1 MDLSKPYSKLALLFI
16 LVLSIL
22 FWFGFPMSILA
33 ILVIVWVVYSIE
45 LMESLERKGKKSRVK
60 QGLEED

>member
-22 FWFGFPMSILA
+22 FWVGFPMSILA

-45 LMESLERKGKKSRVK
+45 FMESIERKGKKSKVK

>member
-22 FWFGFPMSILA
+22 FWVGFPMSILA

-45 LMESLERKGKKSRVK
+45 LMESLEKKGKKSKVK

>member
-45 LMESLERKGKKSRVK
+45 LMESIERKGKKSRVK

>member
-45 LMESLERKGKKSRVK
+45 LMESIEMKGKKSRVK